1 MHGIFTHENVWAK
14 FSISWME
21 ISFSCHNS
29 FMHETLCTGF
39 IFVSVAKSSRKSNDT
54 FCCNPSIFCTQL
66 INNVY
71 KGIVAEKVTPYHVI
85 LHYLSVYGSRDN
97 TSCLGAHAH
106 PKPERVVPEK
116 GAYDMYKEE
125 CCSQNIALPVMCIT
139 TAHPVNELSEKS
151 TENNLFKSRAYQ
163 MV

>member
-1 MHGIFTHENVWAK
+1 MT
-14 FSISWME
+14 
-21 ISFSCHNS
+21 
-29 FMHETLCTGF
+29 T
-39 IFVSVAKSSRKSNDT
+39 
-54 FCCNPSIFCTQL
+54 
-66 INNVY
+66 
-71 KGIVAEKVTPYHVI
+71 YHVL

-106 PKPERVVPEK
+106 PEPERVVPEK

-139 TAHPVNELSEKS
+139 TAHPVNELSEKF

-163 MV
+163 VVSYEVELWIRKYIDKYYKLSDAEKIVG